1 MVIYTT
7 HCRRR
12 AGGRGP
18 DGVRGAGAGG
28 GHCAAG
34 DDGGDDGDTG
44 EEGEVMAELLLN
56 NGPVTSDRFM

>member
-28 GHCAAG
+28 GHS
-34 DDGGDDGDTG
+34 GGGGGDGDTG
-44 EEGEVMAELLLN
+44 EEGEVMVELPLN

>member
-18 DGVRGAGAGG
+18 DGVRGAGAGSGHSG
-28 GHCAAG
+28 GGDG
-34 DDGGDDGDTG
+34 DDGGGDDGDTG
-44 EEGEVMAELLLN
+44 E
-56 NGPVTSDRFM
+56 